1 MRYNITVP
9 TRHAPMKEAAMIHN
23 THEPRRPGLITQL
36 AEVLPSG
43 AFITWWGAT
52 YTQGYYE
59 MV

>member
-1 MRYNITVP
+1 
-9 TRHAPMKEAAMIHN
+9 MKEAAMIHN
-23 THEPRRPGLITQL
+23 TPEPRRPGLITQL